1 MDEIFP
7 GGFVNLTSLGFLCR
21 ESLVNIRRNGLMSLA
36 ALGTV
41 TMALTVLGA
50 SLWSAYRLN
59 EYARQQPQMFNQIDV
74 FLPTEASRDES
85 NALRTRLQS
94 DPAVA
99 VAKLVSKETA
109 WAELQSDTPSLTDSL
124 PDNPL
129 PDKLE
134 VRAKDPAQIGA
145 LAVRLRDTNQ
155 FPEIAKVFDAGAEVR
170 EMLAVARL
178 IKLIGGGV
186 AAGLFIA
193 TLFIVQNTIRLTVFA
208 RRREIRIMQMVGATP
223 NFIRLPLLLEGLFH
237 GVVGAVIAGGII
249 LFFGREVSQA
259 VASIHSPLAGN
270 LPSGIGPLDVIG
282 GIVAIGAF
290 VGILGSHLSMRR
302 FLKQI

>member
-1 MDEIFP
+1 L
-7 GGFVNLTSLGFLCR
+7 VNVTSLGFLCR
-21 ESLVNIRRNGLMSLA
+21 ESLLNIRRNGLMSLA

-74 FLPTEASRDES
+74 FLPTEASRDEANS
-85 NALRTRLQS
+85 LQTKLQT

-99 VAKLVSKETA
+99 VAKLVPKETA

-145 LAVRLRDTNQ
+145 LAVRLRDANQ

-259 VASIHSPLAGN
+259 VVSIRSPLVGN

-282 GIVAIGAF
+282 GIIAIGAF
-290 VGILGSHLSMRR
+290 VGLLGSHLSMRR

>member
-1 MDEIFP
+1 M
-7 GGFVNLTSLGFLCR
+7 NLTSLGFLCR
-21 ESLVNIRRNGLMSLA
+21 ESLQNIRRNGLMSVA

-41 TMALTVLGA
+41 TVALTVLGA

-74 FLPTEASRDES
+74 FLPVESSREQAAALKTKLETEPAI
-85 NALRTRLQS
+85 
-94 DPAVA
+94 AVA
-99 VAKLVSKETA
+99 RLIPKEKA
-109 WAELQSDTPSLTDSL
+109 WAELQSDTPSLTEAL

-134 VRAKDPAQIGA
+134 VRAKDPAQIGN
-145 LAVRLRDTNQ
+145 LAVRLRDANQ

-178 IKLIGGGV
+178 IKLIGGSV
-186 AAGLFIA
+186 ALGLFIA

-237 GVVGAVIAGGII
+237 GVVGAIIAGGVI
-249 LFFGREVSQA
+249 LFFGRAVSQA

-270 LPSGIGPLDVIG
+270 LPSAIGPFDVLG
-282 GIVAIGAF
+282 GILAIGAF
-290 VGILGSHLSMRR
+290 VGLLGSHLSMRR

>member
-1 MDEIFP
+1 M
-7 GGFVNLTSLGFLCR
+7 NLTSLGFLCR
-21 ESLVNIRRNGLMSLA
+21 ESLLNIRRNGLMSLA

-41 TMALTVLGA
+41 TVALTVLGA

-74 FLPTEASRDES
+74 FLPVEAKREQADD
-85 NALRTRLQS
+85 LRTKLQA

-99 VAKLVSKETA
+99 VAKLVPKEAA
-109 WAELQSDTPSLTDSL
+109 WAELQSDTPSLTDAL

-134 VRAKDPAQIGA
+134 VRAKDPAQIGTLA
-145 LAVRLRDTNQ
+145 LRLRDPKE
-155 FPEIAKVFDAGAEVR
+155 FPEIVKVFDAGAEVR

-186 AAGLFIA
+186 ALGLFIA

-237 GVVGAVIAGGII
+237 GVVGAAISGGII
-249 LFFGREVSQA
+249 LFFGREVSRA
-259 VASIHSPLAGN
+259 VVSIHSPLTGN
-270 LPSGIGPLDVIG
+270 VPSAIGPLDVLG

-290 VGILGSHLSMRR
+290 VGLLGSHLSMRR

>member
-1 MDEIFP
+1 
-7 GGFVNLTSLGFLCR
+7 
-21 ESLVNIRRNGLMSLA
+21 
-36 ALGTV
+36 
-41 TMALTVLGA
+41 
-50 SLWSAYRLN
+50 
-59 EYARQQPQMFNQIDV
+59 
-74 FLPTEASRDES
+74 
-85 NALRTRLQS
+85 
-94 DPAVA
+94 
-99 VAKLVSKETA
+99 
-109 WAELQSDTPSLTDSL
+109 
-124 PDNPL
+124 
-129 PDKLE
+129 
-134 VRAKDPAQIGA
+134 
-145 LAVRLRDTNQ
+145 
-155 FPEIAKVFDAGAEVR
+155 
-170 EMLAVARL
+170 MLAVARL

-237 GVVGAVIAGGII
+237 GVVGAVIAGCII

-282 GIVAIGAF
+282 GIIAIGAF
-290 VGILGSHLSMRR
+290 VGLLGSHLSMRR